1 MTRGW
6 ERILP
11 GVRWIYVR
19 SSANHRSATGN
30 GVSTPFWSFSTRGIT
45 DFVPRLSELQRFRR
59 ICSFGDGN
67 VSSSGCG
74 GSMHDP
80 QQVSDRPVGL
90 GFPHRVGQF
99 RPGGSSFSSP
109 GCRSCICMEGL
120 PIRGRELVVPGWCW
134 IHFRA
139 PANHRSAGAVG
150 VSTPGGAVPTRG
162 IKVLFCSEMINAPT
176 RGSADAG
183 TSL

>member
-1 MTRGW
+1 MEKYHPRGALAEGTIPSQSPIGQW
-6 ERILP
+6 
-11 GVRWIYVR
+11 Y
-19 SSANHRSATGN
+19 
-30 GVSTPFWSFSTRGIT
+30 WSFHTVLGVF
-45 DFVPRLSELQRFRR
+45 DPGDHRFRLQVVG
-59 ICSFGDGN
+59 IVKWLKDVSYGDGN

-74 GSMHDP
+74 GSMYDP